1 MKHLGIEVSV
11 KHVPELDP
19 GFLPLGKFNAAF
31 LKDAKQ
37 PLDVAVERAG
47 GEVAVYKTFIHGTPE
62 MAEADIYYVDR
73 LIKMLLWMKG
83 GFKVYLSGS
92 KAVYEA
98 MKATYCV
105 GGKRAFDADFMSNV
119 YEKPFEVV
127 YCDQVPAEKSNPQA
141 VGRHLGGCRI
151 GFDAG
156 GSDRKV
162 SAVIDGEPVFS
173 EEVVWFPKTT
183 ADPDYHYEGIVS
195 ALKSAAAHM
204 PRVDAVGVSSAGIY
218 IENRTMVASLFLKV
232 PKDLFDAKVKDIYIR
247 AIKDTFGDVPY
258 VVANDGDVSAL
269 AGAMSLEENNIL
281 GIAMGTSEA
290 VGYVDQNGN
299 ITGWLNE
306 LAFAPVDVS
315 PSAMEDEW
323 SGDIGCG
330 VKYFSQDSVIKLAPP
345 AGINLSADLSPAEKL
360 KEVQKLMEVP
370 GSPAEAIYRS
380 IGVYLG
386 HSLALYHHFYGF
398 KHVLLLGR
406 VMSGRGG
413 DIILDVCKQVLA
425 DEYPEV
431 AGKINP
437 TLPDEESP
445 GPPSKGGPAMAI
457 FNPEN
462 SIWRVTGKLVD
473 LMILSVFWLAC
484 SLPVVTLGPAS
495 AALYHT
501 VVQCIRGNRRDSW
514 TLFFRTFRD
523 NLKVGVLTTLVVLAV
538 GAALLFLHGLAY
550 QMAAAGTA
558 ESVFYLCYTFLL
570 LLPLG
575 VACYLFPVLSRFTFG
590 AGGLLSNVHL
600 PSTLAMALELYLALE
615 LLLRIPL
622 IALVLF
628 PGLTALFQS
637 FFLERIFAPYIR
649 AQLGAEDEDEGDS

>member
-31 LKDAKQ
+31 LKDARQ

-62 MAEADIYYVDR
+62 MAEADVYYVDR

-127 YCDQVPAEKSNPQA
+127 YCDAVPAEKSNPQA

-290 VGYVDQNGN
+290 VGYV
-299 ITGWLNE
+299 
-306 LAFAPVDVS
+306 
-315 PSAMEDEW
+315 EDEW

-330 VKYFSQDSVIKLAPP
+330 VKYFSQDSVIKLAPA

-431 AGKINP
+431 AGKIHP
-437 TLPDEESP
+437 TLPDE
-445 GPPSKGGPAMAI
+445 KAR
-457 FNPEN
+457 
-462 SIWRVTGKLVD
+462 RVGQ
-473 LMILSVFWLAC
+473 SVAAA
-484 SLPVVTLGPAS
+484 SLP
-495 AALYHT
+495 
-501 VVQCIRGNRRDSW
+501 
-514 TLFFRTFRD
+514 
-523 NLKVGVLTTLVVLAV
+523 
-538 GAALLFLHGLAY
+538 
-550 QMAAAGTA
+550 
-558 ESVFYLCYTFLL
+558 
-570 LLPLG
+570 
-575 VACYLFPVLSRFTFG
+575 
-590 AGGLLSNVHL
+590 
-600 PSTLAMALELYLALE
+600 ELN
-615 LLLRIPL
+615 
-622 IALVLF
+622 
-628 PGLTALFQS
+628 
-637 FFLERIFAPYIR
+637 
-649 AQLGAEDEDEGDS
+649 

>member
-1 MKHLGIEVSV
+1 MKHLGIEVPV

-19 GFLPLGKFNAAF
+19 GFLPLGKFCTAF
-31 LKDAKQ
+31 LKDARQ
-37 PLDVAVERAG
+37 PLDIAVERAG
-47 GEVAVYKTFIHGTPE
+47 GEVAVYKTFIHGTPD
-62 MAEADIYYVDR
+62 MAEADTYYVDR
-73 LIKMLLWMKG
+73 LIKTMLWYMG

-92 KAVYEA
+92 KDIYEA

-105 GGKRAFDADFMSNV
+105 GGKRSFDAEFMSNV

-127 YCDQVPAEKSNPQA
+127 YCDAVPAEKSNPQA

-173 EEVVWFPKTT
+173 EEVVWYPKVTE
-183 ADPDYHYEGIVS
+183 DPDYHYEGIVS

-247 AIKDTFGDVPY
+247 AIRDTFGDVPY

-290 VGYVDQNGN
+290 VGYVDENGN

-315 PSAMEDEW
+315 PNAMEDEW

-330 VKYFSQDSVIKLAPP
+330 VKYFSQDGVIKLAPA
-345 AGINLSADLSPAEKL
+345 AGISLSDDLAPAQKL
-360 KEVQKLMEVP
+360 KEVQKLMENP
-370 GSPAEAIYRS
+370 GSPAEAIFRS

-425 DEYPEV
+425 DEYPEI
-431 AGKINP
+431 ADKINP
-437 TLPDEESP
+437 TLPDE
-445 GPPSKGGPAMAI
+445 KAR
-457 FNPEN
+457 
-462 SIWRVTGKLVD
+462 RVGQ
-473 LMILSVFWLAC
+473 SVAAA
-484 SLPVVTLGPAS
+484 SLPE
-495 AALYHT
+495 
-501 VVQCIRGNRRDSW
+501 
-514 TLFFRTFRD
+514 
-523 NLKVGVLTTLVVLAV
+523 LK
-538 GAALLFLHGLAY
+538 
-550 QMAAAGTA
+550 
-558 ESVFYLCYTFLL
+558 
-570 LLPLG
+570 
-575 VACYLFPVLSRFTFG
+575 
-590 AGGLLSNVHL
+590 
-600 PSTLAMALELYLALE
+600 
-615 LLLRIPL
+615 
-622 IALVLF
+622 
-628 PGLTALFQS
+628 
-637 FFLERIFAPYIR
+637 
-649 AQLGAEDEDEGDS
+649 